1 MERAGASLIRPLQ
14 VTMGECDNAAFISCY
29 LYRGEAS
36 NLGMPPLIL
45 RSAAWILDSVGFTDS
60 TPTHGSGQ
68 SEEPWLP
75 PFRFVVPRERMTP
88 IALDPSPVYPGIIL
102 STPNLQR
109 PSLGNTGQTDQM
121 GEAKGHYLD
130 S

>member
-1 MERAGASLIRPLQ
+1 MERADASLIRPLQ

-36 NLGMPPLIL
+36 GLGMPPLIL

-68 SEEPWLP
+68 SEEPWLLL
-75 PFRFVVPRERMTP
+75 F
-88 IALDPSPVYPGIIL
+88 AS
-102 STPNLQR
+102 S
-109 PSLGNTGQTDQM
+109 S
-121 GEAKGHYLD
+121 
-130 S
+130 